1 MTHQR
6 LQVGSKKHV
15 LSLAKGPS
23 SKAAHGLA
31 YPAGDLFAWLIPKGD
46 TFAWLIP
53 QGDTII
59 YARSVRLVPEHG
71 KMAGTPLAAFFNR
84 PIHEVHQGQF
94 EAQSIGHSP

>member
-1 MTHQR
+1 
-6 LQVGSKKHV
+6 
-15 LSLAKGPS
+15 LAKGPS

-59 YARSVRLVPEHG
+59 YARSVPLVREHG
-71 KMAGTPLAAFFNR
+71 KMATCLREAAPAKAENAAGGFFQQT
-84 PIHEVHQGQF
+84 H
-94 EAQSIGHSP
+94 